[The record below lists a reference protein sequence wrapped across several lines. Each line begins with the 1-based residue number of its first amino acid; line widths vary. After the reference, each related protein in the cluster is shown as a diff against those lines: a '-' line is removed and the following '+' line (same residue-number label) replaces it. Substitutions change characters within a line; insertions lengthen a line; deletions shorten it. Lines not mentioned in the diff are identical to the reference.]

1 MGVRT
6 GSGGRIGSGGS
17 KRLLVGL
24 ALVALLAV
32 LQPAA
37 GAATVRFPNVPV
49 ASWRPNGVGRA
60 VLLVGNT
67 VYVGGDF
74 GTVRNPGGTASVTR
88 RNLAA
93 FDATT
98 GALLTTFRAD
108 TDGVVRALATDG
120 VRLYVGGQFTHVNGT
135 ARSRLAAVDLRTGAV
150 AGWSADVNS
159 NVYSLGVGGG
169 RLYVGGAFSS
179 IRGQARANVGAV
191 DLASGSVVASWH
203 PNANGSVYALAV
215 SADGGRIYLGGSF
228 TQVAGASS
236 PSLARVDAGGGR
248 APITWRSATDPV
260 FALALRPDGTRLA
273 VAFAG
278 VANAGAYYDTSS
290 GARLWSQRCDG
301 DGQAIEVVEDSVFVG
316 HHEGCNGDHSVRLM
330 SWNAANGAR
339 DTAFRP
345 TFDRFYGVWAI
356 DGTSSTL
363 AIAGDF
369 TRISGVAVQ
378 GFALFRR

>member
-1 MGVRT
+1 VVVAVLG
-6 GSGGRIGSGGS
+6 
-17 KRLLVGL
+17 
-24 ALVALLAV
+24 LVAL

-60 VLLVGNT
+60 VLVVGTT
-67 VYVGGDF
+67 VYVGGTF
-74 GTVRNPGGTASVTR
+74 TTVRSPNGAASVTR
-88 RNLAA
+88 RNVAA
-93 FDATT
+93 FDAAT

-108 TDGVVRALATDG
+108 TDGAVRALATDG
-120 VRLYVGGQFTHVNGT
+120 THLFVGGQFTHVNGT
-135 ARSRLAAVDLRTGAV
+135 PRSRLAAVDLRTGAV
-150 AGWSADVNS
+150 SSWSADVNS
-159 NVYSLGVGGG
+159 NVYALGVGGG

-179 IRGQARANVGAV
+179 IEGQARANVGAV
-191 DLASGSVVASWH
+191 DLASSSVVAGWR

-215 SADGGRIYLGGSF
+215 DASGSQIYLGGSF
-228 TQVAGASS
+228 TQVAGGSS
-236 PSLARVDAGGGR
+236 PNLARVNSAGGR
-248 APITWRSATDPV
+248 VAINWRSASDPV

-278 VANAGAYYDTSS
+278 LANQGSYYDTST
-290 GARLWSQRCDG
+290 GVRLWSQRCDG
-301 DGQAIEVVEDSVFVG
+301 DGQAVEIVEDSVFVG
-316 HHEGCNGDHSVRLM
+316 HHEGCNGDHSVRLV

-339 DTAFRP
+339 DSGFRP
-345 TFDRFYGVWAI
+345 TFDRFYGVWGI